1 MSLNRGTSIGTPKV
15 FVDYISYLRAVN
27 AIDSYEGQANVWDM
41 NPSRTISL
49 EQDEEATI
57 NFNVDDDPDVV
68 SLLSASSYLAVL
80 GQDVAPNSFS
90 AKFGNQEISQIPSSI
105 YAPVS
110 QSQEY
115 AGYTIFNPKMPLSG
129 LKDSF
134 TFSTNKDCNIGCV
147 SIGRSFTF
155 PNAPDLDVKYSLSH
169 EGISSKRTLS
179 GRDVVNINYYKA
191 PNWVGRRPWTSGQ
204 SDENYSKTGYNG
216 RRTWQ
221 VKFSYVDHTNM
232 MPLNT
237 NENFLFDKPSSGLF
251 LSISPATEDIMA
263 NFLSLTMNG
272 TLKFIFQPNKDE
284 DQFSMC
290 RLAKNK
296 TTITQVAHKTYDVS
310 FTFVEAW

>member
-1 MSLNRGTSIGTPKV
+1 
-15 FVDYISYLRAVN
+15 
-27 AIDSYEGQANVWDM
+27 
-41 NPSRTISL
+41 
-49 EQDEEATI
+49 
-57 NFNVDDDPDVV
+57 
-68 SLLSASSYLAVL
+68 
-80 GQDVAPNSFS
+80 
-90 AKFGNQEISQIPSSI
+90 
-105 YAPVS
+105 
-110 QSQEY
+110 
-115 AGYTIFNPKMPLSG
+115 
-129 LKDSF
+129 
-134 TFSTNKDCNIGCV
+134 
-147 SIGRSFTF
+147 
-155 PNAPDLDVKYSLSH
+155 VKYSLSH